1 MKNET
6 KLSENNFFKKF
17 KCSQLQTNFNKNKNR
32 NNLIKKLYTS
42 SLDKNSLFS
51 LSKGTKSFF
60 KKNKKENSNHFNNSI
75 DINISVNYRNKN
87 LSNQNRTKDYNK
99 IELNKK
105 LSSYSLEQSKNKR
118 NKNNSMND
126 INNDS
131 HFIQNNLNIS
141 LTNLSSPKTNNSYYI
156 NPIFIHGKKLN
167 EEKIKKLY
175 SKNKI
180 YSPSYLTKNNNNIL
194 IKNKKEFIP
203 INKKNENENIKSYN
217 LLIKTMNDDIS
228 KLKKEEK
235 NNSKLNMKIYHIIQ
249 NSFQQFANFLQ
260 SNNEKEVALNILKE
274 YNKLIL
280 NKNLEVEKIKKEYQ
294 NLEKKYKELQEK
306 NNSFQNEN
314 IQLKKKLEMILERI
328 NNNYDSISS
337 EEILNDNLK
346 TNSIDITKSSINN
359 DDLDSIRF
367 FDKINMKR
375 NSFSNTKIPTLNFS
389 GQGQNIK
396 IRQKNNPK
404 LNFKKNDK
412 I

>member
-1 MKNET
+1 
-6 KLSENNFFKKF
+6 
-17 KCSQLQTNFNKNKNR
+17 
-32 NNLIKKLYTS
+32 
-42 SLDKNSLFS
+42 
-51 LSKGTKSFF
+51 
-60 KKNKKENSNHFNNSI
+60 
-75 DINISVNYRNKN
+75 
-87 LSNQNRTKDYNK
+87 
-99 IELNKK
+99 
-105 LSSYSLEQSKNKR
+105 
-118 NKNNSMND
+118 
-126 INNDS
+126 
-131 HFIQNNLNIS
+131 
-141 LTNLSSPKTNNSYYI
+141 
-156 NPIFIHGKKLN
+156 
-167 EEKIKKLY
+167 
-175 SKNKI
+175 
-180 YSPSYLTKNNNNIL
+180 
-194 IKNKKEFIP
+194 
-203 INKKNENENIKSYN
+203 
-217 LLIKTMNDDIS
+217 
-228 KLKKEEK
+228 
-235 NNSKLNMKIYHIIQ
+235 MKIYHIIQ

-359 DDLDSIRF
+359 EDLDSIRF

>member
-17 KCSQLQTNFNKNKNR
+17 KYSQLQTKFNKNKNR

-203 INKKNENENIKSYN
+203 INKKNEIENIKSYD
-217 LLIKTMNDDIS
+217 LLIKTMNDNIS

-306 NNSFQNEN
+306 NHSFQNEN

>member
-1 MKNET
+1 
-6 KLSENNFFKKF
+6 
-17 KCSQLQTNFNKNKNR
+17 
-32 NNLIKKLYTS
+32 
-42 SLDKNSLFS
+42 
-51 LSKGTKSFF
+51 
-60 KKNKKENSNHFNNSI
+60 
-75 DINISVNYRNKN
+75 
-87 LSNQNRTKDYNK
+87 
-99 IELNKK
+99 
-105 LSSYSLEQSKNKR
+105 
-118 NKNNSMND
+118 MND

-203 INKKNENENIKSYN
+203 INKKNEIENIKSYD
-217 LLIKTMNDDIS
+217 LLIKTMNDNIS

-249 NSFQQFANFLQ
+249 NSFQQFANILQ

-280 NKNLEVEKIKKEYQ
+280 NKNLEIEKIKNEYQ
-294 NLEKKYKELQEK
+294 NLDKKYKELEEK
-306 NNSFQNEN
+306 NNYYQNEN

-375 NSFSNTKIPTLNFS
+375 NSFSNTKIPSLNFS

-396 IRQKNNPK
+396 ILQKNNPK
-404 LNFKKNDK
+404 YNFKKHDK
-412 I
+412 LYE

>member
-1 MKNET
+1 MKI
-6 KLSENNFFKKF
+6 LFFLYQKKYNLF
-17 KCSQLQTNFNKNKNR
+17 FNKNKKD
-32 NNLIKKLYTS
+32 NL
-42 SLDKNSLFS
+42 
-51 LSKGTKSFF
+51 
-60 KKNKKENSNHFNNSI
+60 NHFNNSN

-87 LSNQNRTKDYNK
+87 LSTKNRIKDYNSLKYLNK
-99 IELNKK
+99 IEINKK
-105 LSSYSLEQSKNKR
+105 LSSYSLEQSANKR

-141 LTNLSSPKTNNSYYI
+141 LTNFSSPKTNNSYFI
-156 NPIFIHGKKLN
+156 NPIFMHGKNLN

-180 YSPSYLTKNNNNIL
+180 YTPSNSIKNNNNIL

-203 INKKNENENIKSYN
+203 IYSHKKDEVDNIKFYD
-217 LLIKTMNDDIS
+217 LLINTMNDNIS

-235 NNSKLNMKIYHIIQ
+235 NISKLNMKIYDIIQ
-249 NSFQQFANFLQ
+249 NSFQQFTNSLQ
-260 SNNEKEVALNILKE
+260 PNHVKEVALNILKE

-280 NKNLEVEKIKKEYQ
+280 NKNLEIEKIKNEYQ
-294 NLEKKYKELQEK
+294 NLDKKYKELEEK
-306 NNSFQNEN
+306 NNNFVNEN
-314 IQLKKKLEMILERI
+314 IQLKNKLEMILERI

-337 EEILNDNLK
+337 EEIINNNLK
-346 TNSIDITKSSINN
+346 TRSIEVTESSLNIE
-359 DDLDSIRF
+359 DLDSIRF

-375 NSFSNTKIPTLNFS
+375 NSFSNTKIPSLNFS

-404 LNFKKNDK
+404 YNFKKHDK
-412 I
+412 LFG

>member
-17 KCSQLQTNFNKNKNR
+17 KYSQLQTKFNKNKNR
-32 NNLIKKLYTS
+32 NNVIKKLYTS

-60 KKNKKENSNHFNNSI
+60 KKNKKDNSNHFNNSI

-87 LSNQNRTKDYNK
+87 LSTKNRIKDYNSLKYLNK

-105 LSSYSLEQSKNKR
+105 QSSYSLEQSANKR

-141 LTNLSSPKTNNSYYI
+141 LTNFCSPKTNNSYFI
-156 NPIFIHGKKLN
+156 NPIFMHGKNLN

-180 YSPSYLTKNNNNIL
+180 YTPSNSTKNNNNIL

-203 INKKNENENIKSYN
+203 IYNQKKNEVENIKYD
-217 LLIKTMNDDIS
+217 LLINTMNDNIL
-228 KLKKEEK
+228 KVKKEEK
-235 NNSKLNMKIYHIIQ
+235 NNSKLNMKIYDILQ

-260 SNNEKEVALNILKE
+260 PNNGKEVALNILKE

-280 NKNLEVEKIKKEYQ
+280 NKNLEIEKIKNEYQ
-294 NLEKKYKELQEK
+294 NLDKKYKELEEK
-306 NNSFQNEN
+306 NNNFVNEN
-314 IQLKKKLEMILERI
+314 IQLKNKLEMILERI

-337 EEILNDNLK
+337 EEIINTNLK
-346 TNSIDITKSSINN
+346 KSSIAV
-359 DDLDSIRF
+359 
-367 FDKINMKR
+367 
-375 NSFSNTKIPTLNFS
+375 T
-389 GQGQNIK
+389 
-396 IRQKNNPK
+396 
-404 LNFKKNDK
+404 
-412 I
+412 